1 MEIMIKQLVLALFP
15 GSCEK
20 KEFCSDS
27 LWTKF
32 GPCPKRPKLSEYATD
47 IKVIMKELI

>member
-1 MEIMIKQLVLALFP
+1 MIKQLVLALFP

-20 KEFCSDS
+20 KEICSDS

-32 GPCPKRPKLSEYATD
+32 GPWPKGPMLSEYATD
-47 IKVIMKELI
+47 IKVIMKEVM